1 MIPYEEACWGSTE
14 RQIFREREDRSHRLV
29 VAAYKYLESEGGGKV
44 SREEMLSASWEV
56 PVHPGRSPSI
66 LTAAQLRDVHLGRV
80 SAARLLSWARISDL
94 IEPDYN

>member
-56 PVHPGRSPSI
+56 PKHPDSSSTKRCS
-66 LTAAQLRDVHLGRV
+66 
-80 SAARLLSWARISDL
+80 SW
-94 IEPDYN
+94 